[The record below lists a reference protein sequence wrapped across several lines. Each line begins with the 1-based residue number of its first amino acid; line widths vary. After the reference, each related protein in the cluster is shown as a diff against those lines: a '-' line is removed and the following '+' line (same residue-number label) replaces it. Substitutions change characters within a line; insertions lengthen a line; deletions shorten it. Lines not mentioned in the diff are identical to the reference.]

1 MDDALR
7 ALADGTRRRILS
19 MVWARERTAGEI
31 AAEFEMSRPAVS
43 QHLKVLLEAD
53 LVAVRRDGTR
63 RWYRARQDR
72 VAAARAVIESF
83 WDDRLTALK
92 SAAEAEARAEGGHT
106 PDPAT
111 GRDTRHEGE
120 GDES

>member
-19 MVWARERTAGEI
+19 MVWAQERTAGEI
-31 AAEFEMSRPAVS
+31 AADFEMSRPAVS
-43 QHLKVLLEAD
+43 QHLRVLLDAD

-72 VAAARAVIESF
+72 VAAVRAVIESF
-83 WDDRLTALK
+83 WDDRLAALK
-92 SAAEAEARAEGGHT
+92 SAAEAQARADRT
-106 PDPAT
+106 DPEAT
-111 GRDTRHEGE
+111 AAGRESRNREQGE
-120 GDES
+120 MS